1 MRITNGFEVDGNL
14 YEYKNLE
21 QRANGV
27 ALFDAQTGFGG
38 IDFYPFDGATVKVV
52 TGVISTDMK
61 NLEPEFNNKV
71 YYLVSDRVYTRN
83 DKDLMISLATEI
95 PVVLNVDV
103 YEGTFVFN
111 NPDSLPYLYLLWNY
125 VDTLS
130 GTSANYVGDEAD
142 KIITVDFGS
151 NVGIASLDYS
161 VASAV
166 DTQFVLKYNNAI
178 VGDTGLINSTS
189 GSLAFNKFSP
199 DITTALLYTY
209 SPSSGNDWTV
219 SRTLPSLTSFYIY
232 APNDGIESTVR
243 DQIADTQMWH
253 DGSGAVPVAGN
264 NIYTDVNGLERF
276 AGGNAYHLVSPT
288 IMIAPPISGLTWVIV
303 NDFGQAVSGG
313 AVDYGPTI
321 APTITQG
328 EIAIVR
334 GESVDILFQADAQV
348 DTWNVI
354 TSMDDYE
361 LTGSDTGTIFT
372 YTDKYGNTV
381 RVTVSI
387 NDTITIASSTTP
399 VVILGSGGSTNIGVS
414 ISSVLPIGLDFD
426 INSGRLFGSVTDG
439 YIFPIELTATNIIG
453 TSAPVTVNIV
463 IVSSNSLTPFA
474 IDIENVSD
482 DPAVS
487 CALTGVY
494 SLLYH
499 NGNAALPD
507 VNDIIFID
515 PRGLNP
521 LMGGNVWYNIET
533 GVYVVKVTESG
544 AVSQS
549 SNCLF

>member
-38 IDFYPFDGATVKVV
+38 IDFYPFDGATVTVV

-95 PVVLNVDV
+95 PVALNVDV

-130 GTSANYVGDEAD
+130 STSANYVGDEAD
-142 KIITVDFGS
+142 KIITVDFGA

-166 DTQFVLKYNNAI
+166 DTQFVLQYNNAI

-189 GSLAFNKFSP
+189 GSLVFNKFSP
-199 DITTALLYTY
+199 DITTALLYIY
-209 SPSSGNDWTV
+209 SPSAGNDWTV

-243 DQIADTQMWH
+243 DQIADTEIWH
-253 DGSGAVPVAGN
+253 DGSGALPVAGN
-264 NIYTDVNGLERF
+264 NIYTDANGLERF
-276 AGGNAYHLVSPT
+276 AGGNAYHLVSIT
-288 IMIAPPISGLTWVIV
+288 LMVAPPVSGLTWIIV

-313 AVDYGPTI
+313 AVDYGPTVI
-321 APTITQG
+321 PTITQDD
-328 EIAIVR
+328 IYVVR
-334 GESVDILFQADAQV
+334 DESVNIFFQADAQV
-348 DTWNVI
+348 DTWNII
-354 TSMDDYE
+354 TAMHDYE
-361 LTGSDTGTIFT
+361 LTGSDLGTIFT
-372 YTDKYGNTV
+372 YTDKYANTV
-381 RVTVSI
+381 RVTVNI
-387 NDTITIASSTTP
+387 NETITVASSTTP
-399 VVILGSGGSTNIGVS
+399 VVILGSGGSTDLGVS
-414 ISSVLPIGLDFD
+414 ISSVLPVGMTFD
-426 INSGRLFGSVTDG
+426 PATGRLFGSSSEG
-439 YIFPIELTATNIIG
+439 YIYPIEVTATNIIG
-453 TSAPVTVNIV
+453 TSAPVTLNIL
-463 IVSSNSLTPFA
+463 ITSADSLTPFA

-482 DPAVS
+482 DLAAV

-507 VNDIIFID
+507 VNDIIFTD

-533 GVYVVKVTESG
+533 GLYAVKVTESG
-544 AVSQS
+544 TVSVS
-549 SNCLF
+549 SDCSI

>member
-1 MRITNGFEVDGNL
+1 MRITSGFEVDGNL

-38 IDFYPFDGATVKVV
+38 IDFYPFDGATVKVI
-52 TGVISTDMK
+52 TGEISTDMK

-95 PVVLNVDV
+95 PVSLNVDR

-111 NPDSLPYLYLLWNY
+111 NPDALPYLYLLWNY
-125 VDTLS
+125 VDSL
-130 GTSANYVGDEAD
+130 GAGPANYTGDKSD
-142 KIITVDFGS
+142 KVISVDYGA
-151 NVGIASLDYS
+151 NVGIAGLDYS
-161 VASAV
+161 VNNAV
-166 DTQFVLKYNNAI
+166 DTRFVLKYNNAT
-178 VGDTGLINSTS
+178 VGDTGFINSTS
-189 GSLAFNKFSP
+189 GTLEFNKFST
-199 DITTALLYTY
+199 DITSAELYVY
-209 SPSSGNDWTV
+209 SPSNGNDWTV
-219 SRTLPSLTSFYIY
+219 EKVSPSLTSFYIY
-232 APNDGIESTVR
+232 APNDGVESTVKN
-243 DQIADTQMWH
+243 QVANTQMWH
-253 DGSGAVPVAGN
+253 DGSGLVPTAGN
-264 NIYTDVNGLERF
+264 NIYTDANGFERF

-288 IMIAPPISGLTWVIV
+288 IMIAPPVSGLTWVIV
-303 NDFGQAVSGG
+303 NDSGQAVRNG
-313 AVDYGPTI
+313 AVDYGPII

-328 EIAIVR
+328 EVDIVR
-334 GESVDILFQADAQV
+334 GKNVDILFKADAQV

-354 TSMDDYE
+354 TDMDDYE

-372 YTDKYGNTV
+372 YTDKYANTV
-381 RVTVSI
+381 RVTVNI
-387 NDTITIASSTTP
+387 NETITVASSTLP
-399 VVILGSGGSTNIGVS
+399 VIVLGNGGYTNMGVS
-414 ISSVLPIGLDFD
+414 ISSVLPVGLDFD
-426 INSGRLFGSVTDG
+426 TSSGRLFGLATEG
-439 YIFPIELTATNIIG
+439 YIFPIELTATNAIG
-453 TSAPVTVNIV
+453 TSAPVVVDIV

-474 IDIENVSD
+474 IDIENVTED
-482 DPAVS
+482 APAS

-515 PRGLNP
+515 PRGTNP

-544 AVSQS
+544 TVSES
-549 SNCLF
+549 SNCSF

>member
-95 PVVLNVDV
+95 PVALNVDV

-130 GTSANYVGDEAD
+130 STSANYVGNEAD
-142 KIITVDFGS
+142 KIITVDFGA

-166 DTQFVLKYNNAI
+166 DTQFVLQYNNAI

-189 GSLAFNKFSP
+189 GSLVFNKFSP

-209 SPSSGNDWTV
+209 SPSAGNDWTV

-243 DQIADTQMWH
+243 DQIADTEMWH

-264 NIYTDVNGLERF
+264 NIYTDANGLERF

-288 IMIAPPISGLTWVIV
+288 LMVAPPVSGLTWVIV

-313 AVDYGPTI
+313 AVDYGPTVT
-321 APTITQG
+321 PTITQ
-328 EIAIVR
+328 EDIYVVR
-334 GESVDILFQADAQV
+334 DESVNIFFQADAQV
-348 DTWNVI
+348 DTWNII
-354 TSMDDYE
+354 TAMHDYE
-361 LTGSDTGTIFT
+361 LTGSDLGTIFT
-372 YTDKYGNTV
+372 YTDKYANTV
-381 RVTVSI
+381 RVTVNI
-387 NDTITIASSTTP
+387 NETITIASSTTP
-399 VVILGSGGSTNIGVS
+399 VVILGSGGSTDLGVS
-414 ISSVLPIGLDFD
+414 ISSVLPVGMTFD
-426 INSGRLFGSVTDG
+426 PATGRLFGSSSEG
-439 YIFPIELTATNIIG
+439 YMYPIEVTATNIIG
-453 TSAPVTVNIV
+453 TSVAATFNIL
-463 IVSSNSLTPFA
+463 ITSSDSLTPFA

-521 LMGGNVWYNIET
+521 LMGGDVWYNIET
-533 GVYVVKVTESG
+533 GIYVVKVTESG
-544 AVSQS
+544 TVSES
-549 SNCLF
+549 SNCIF

>member
-38 IDFYPFDGATVKVV
+38 IDFYPFDGATVKVI
-52 TGVISTDMK
+52 TGVISTEMK

-71 YYLVSDRVYTRN
+71 YYLLSDRVYTRN
-83 DKDLMISLATEI
+83 DRDLMISLATEI
-95 PVVLNVDV
+95 PVTLNVDV

-111 NPDSLPYLYLLWNY
+111 NPSNFPYLYLLWNY
-125 VDTLS
+125 IDTLS
-130 GTSANYVGDEAD
+130 GTSANYVGDESD
-142 KIITVDFGS
+142 KIITVDFGT

-189 GSLAFNKFSP
+189 GSLVFNKLST

-209 SPSSGNDWTV
+209 SPSAGNDWTV

-243 DQIADTQMWH
+243 DQIADTEMWH
-253 DGSGAVPVAGN
+253 DGNGAVPIGGN
-264 NIYTDVNGLERF
+264 NIYTDANGLERF

-288 IMIAPPISGLTWVIV
+288 LMVVPPVSGLTWVIV
-303 NDFGQAVSGG
+303 NDFGQALSSGN
-313 AVDYGPTI
+313 VDYGPTI
-321 APTITQG
+321 APTITQ
-328 EIAIVR
+328 EDIYVVR
-334 GESVDILFQADAQV
+334 GESVNVIFEADAQV

-354 TSMDDYE
+354 SNMDDYE
-361 LTGSDTGTIFT
+361 LTGSDLGTIFT

-399 VVILGSGGSTNIGVS
+399 VVILGNGSFTNLGVS
-414 ISSVLPIGLDFD
+414 ISSVLPIGMDFD
-426 INSGRLFGSVTDG
+426 SSSGRLFGSSSEG
-439 YIFPIELTATNIIG
+439 YIYPIEATATNIIG
-453 TSAPVTVNIV
+453 TSAPVTFNIF
-463 IVSSNSLTPFA
+463 ITPANSLTPFA

-482 DPAVS
+482 DVAAV

-533 GVYVVKVTESG
+533 GVYAVKVTESG
-544 AVSQS
+544 TVSVTS
-549 SNCLF
+549 DCSI

>member
-1 MRITNGFEVDGNL
+1 MRITNGFEVDSNL

-38 IDFYPFDGATVKVV
+38 IDFYPYDGATVKVV
-52 TGVISTDMK
+52 TGVISTEMK

-95 PVVLNVDV
+95 PVTLNIDK

-111 NPDSLPYLYLLWNY
+111 NPDGLPYLYLLWDY

-130 GTSANYVGDEAD
+130 GASANYVGDESD
-142 KIITVDFGS
+142 KIITVDFGA
-151 NVGIASLDYS
+151 NVGIASVDYS
-161 VASAV
+161 VDTAS

-189 GSLAFNKFSP
+189 GSLVFNKFSS
-199 DITTALLYTY
+199 DITTAELYTY
-209 SPSSGNDWTV
+209 SPSAGNDWTV

-232 APNDGIESTVR
+232 APNDGTESTVK

-253 DGSGAVPVAGN
+253 DGSGSVPTASN
-264 NIYTDVNGLERF
+264 NIFTDANGLVRF
-276 AGGNAYHLVSPT
+276 DGGSAYHLVSPT
-288 IMIAPPISGLTWVIV
+288 IMVSPPISGLTWVLV
-303 NDFGQAVSGG
+303 NEFGQSIRSGD
-313 AVDYGPTI
+313 VDYGPVV

-328 EIAIVR
+328 EVAIVR
-334 GESVDILFQADAQV
+334 GEDVNIFFQADTHV
-348 DTWNVI
+348 DIWNVI
-354 TSMDDYE
+354 TDMVDYE

-372 YTDKYGNTV
+372 YTDKYTNTV
-381 RVTVSI
+381 RVTVNI
-387 NDTITIASSTTP
+387 NDTITIASSTAP
-399 VVILGSGGSTNIGVS
+399 VIVLGNGGYSNLGASV
-414 ISSVLPIGLDFD
+414 SSVLPAGLDFD
-426 INSGRLFGSVTDG
+426 INTGRLYGSVTDG
-439 YIFPIELTATNIIG
+439 YIFPIELTADNAIG
-453 TSAPVTVNIV
+453 VSAAVVVNIV
-463 IVSSNSLTPFA
+463 IISSDSLTPFA
-474 IDIENVSD
+474 IDIENVSGD
-482 DPAVS
+482 APTS

-499 NGNAALPD
+499 NGNDSLPA

-515 PRGLNP
+515 PRGTNP

-533 GVYVVKVTESG
+533 NVYVVKVTESG
-544 AVSQS
+544 TVSES
-549 SNCLF
+549 SDCTF